1 MSNSVTSIRVA
12 LTLVSENRKTGPM
25 PISVSSRPSCPK
37 DCPFYDNGCYGEY
50 GNTLPHWIKVSD
62 GRRGV
67 SWETFCAQTKKIPFG
82 QTWRHDVVGDL
93 PSEDR
98 VHINRDALTM
108 LVRSQRGCHGFT
120 FTHYSPFIKENAGI
134 IRYANEN
141 GFTINLSA
149 NNLADADAKAALGIA
164 PVTVVLPVNTE
175 KVQYT
180 PEGRKV
186 LQCPATYRKD
196 VTCSTCRICSWAK
209 PDRAIIG
216 FPAHGTAKRKAE
228 AIALGL

>member
-12 LTLVSENRKTGPM
+12 LTLVSSNRKTGPM

-67 SWETFCAQTKKIPFG
+67 SWETFCAKTRKIPYG
-82 QTWRHDVVGDL
+82 QTWRHNVVGDL

-149 NNLADADAKAALGIA
+149 NNLADADVPKFRRVANSDREHRGPQCLRLIHRILARRRIA
-164 PVTVVLPVNTE
+164 VGE
-175 KVQYT
+175 
-180 PEGRKV
+180 EDHR
-186 LQCPATYRKD
+186 
-196 VTCSTCRICSWAK
+196 
-209 PDRAIIG
+209 
-216 FPAHGTAKRKAE
+216 
-228 AIALGL
+228 

>member
-1 MSNSVTSIRVA
+1 MSITSIRVA
-12 LTLVSENRKTGPM
+12 LKLVSENRKTGPM
-25 PISVSSRPSCPK
+25 PVTDSSRPSCPRT
-37 DCPFYDNGCYGEY
+37 CPLYEHGCYGEF
-50 GNTLPHWIKVSD
+50 GNTLVHW
-62 GRRGV
+62 RRLSEGLRGDD
-67 SWETFCAQTKKIPFG
+67 WETFCAKTRKIPYG
-82 QTWRHDVVGDL
+82 QTWRHNVVGDL

-108 LVRSQRGCHGFT
+108 LVQSQRGSHGFT
-120 FTHYSPFIKENAGI
+120 FTHYSPWEDGNAGI

-164 PVTVVLPVNTE
+164 PAAMVLPIKTE
-175 KVQYT
+175 RVSYT
-180 PEGRKV
+180 PAGRKI